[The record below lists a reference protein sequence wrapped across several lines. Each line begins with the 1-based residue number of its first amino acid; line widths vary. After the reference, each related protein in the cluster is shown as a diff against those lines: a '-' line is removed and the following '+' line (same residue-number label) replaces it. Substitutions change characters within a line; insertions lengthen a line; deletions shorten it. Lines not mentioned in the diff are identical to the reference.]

1 MKLVT
6 VAEMRAIE
14 EEANDQGYTYDLMMD
29 KAGKGVANKIIRL
42 FGQRKEKRIT
52 AVIGTGNNGGDALV
66 AVDALINAGWQAK
79 VFLVKTRNEDPLFE
93 KLVKQDVETYVF
105 ASEKDLT
112 KLNGWMEDSDVLL
125 DGLLGTGIKLPL
137 REPYPAIIEAIRKY
151 EKVLEIVS
159 VDCPSGVDC
168 DSGEA
173 AENCIKADHT
183 ICMEA
188 IKIGLLKFPA
198 YKYVGQLDV
207 VELGLPVGLKAENA
221 VIREVATADCVQ
233 RLLPQRPLEAHK
245 GTFGTAFV
253 IAGSINYTGA
263 ALLAGKAAY
272 RIGAGLVQMGVPGPL
287 YSALAGIFPEATW
300 VLLPHD
306 MGVIKSEGAALV
318 QKNLDKA
325 TAMLMGPGWGQEDT
339 TKEFL
344 EQIIVGK
351 ASSQKRKSGIGFV
364 MMDSDEKEQPAVDL
378 PPLVIDADGLKLL
391 QKISNWEKK
400 LPELSVLTPHP
411 GEMAVLTGLSVKDIQ
426 NNRLEIAKEYA
437 EKWNQVLV
445 LKGAMTVVSAPN
457 GKQSVVPVAN
467 PALARAGTGDV
478 LAGIITGLIAQ
489 GITPY
494 DASVAGV
501 WIHAQAG
508 VAAAEMIGHPASVL
522 AGDVLEAIPKVLERL
537 G

>member
-1 MKLVT
+1 
-6 VAEMRAIE
+6 
-14 EEANDQGYTYDLMMD
+14 
-29 KAGKGVANKIIRL
+29 
-42 FGQRKEKRIT
+42 
-52 AVIGTGNNGGDALV
+52 
-66 AVDALINAGWQAK
+66 
-79 VFLVKTRNEDPLFE
+79 
-93 KLVKQDVETYVF
+93 
-105 ASEKDLT
+105 
-112 KLNGWMEDSDVLL
+112 
-125 DGLLGTGIKLPL
+125 
-137 REPYPAIIEAIRKY
+137 
-151 EKVLEIVS
+151 
-159 VDCPSGVDC
+159 
-168 DSGEA
+168 
-173 AENCIKADHT
+173 
-183 ICMEA
+183 
-188 IKIGLLKFPA
+188 
-198 YKYVGQLDV
+198 
-207 VELGLPVGLKAENA
+207 
-221 VIREVATADCVQ
+221 
-233 RLLPQRPLEAHK
+233 
-245 GTFGTAFV
+245 
-253 IAGSINYTGA
+253 
-263 ALLAGKAAY
+263 
-272 RIGAGLVQMGVPGPL
+272 
-287 YSALAGIFPEATW
+287 
-300 VLLPHD
+300 

-351 ASSQKRKSGIGFV
+351 ASTQKRKSGIGFV
-364 MMDSDEKEQPAVDL
+364 MMDSDEKEQQAVDL

-522 AGDVLEAIPKVLERL
+522 AGDVLAAIPKVLERL